1 MALQPAICLNCGG
14 KIKVDDIDLNG
25 FGNCEHCKTPYKVL
39 DVITIDGLP
48 TAKSL
53 LAAAEH
59 SMQDSNYEKAVS
71 LFNEILRIKPN
82 CHEAWWGL
90 YICNDAFDKYYNYED
105 KYGNKGPLTKAEI
118 MGNTLQKYAYRAI
131 EYAPKD
137 IASNYRDKTKGSKDF
152 VESVKRGDKDKQ
164 INKKKGCYIATAVY
178 GSYTCEE
185 VFALRRFRDEYLS
198 KSFFGRLLICL
209 YYALSPHIARR
220 IGQSQKVEKIIRGR
234 LDRLVK
240 RI

>member
-1 MALQPAICLNCGG
+1 MALQPAICTNCGG

-25 FGNCEHCKTPYKVL
+25 FGKCEHCKTPYKAI

-53 LAAAEH
+53 LTAAEH
-59 SMQDSNYEKAVS
+59 SMQDGDLEKAVG
-71 LFNEILRIKPN
+71 LFNEILTIKPN

-90 YICNDAFDKYYNYED
+90 YQCNASFDKYYNYED

-118 MGNTLQKYAYRAI
+118 IDNTLKKYALRAI

-137 IASNYRDKTKGSKDF
+137 IADNYRYEIKESMDF
-152 VESVKRGDKDKQ
+152 VESVKSGNYDKRTG
-164 INKKKGCYIATAVY
+164 NKAGCYIATVVY
-178 GSYTCEE
+178 GSYGCDE
-185 VFALRRFRDEYLS
+185 VYALRKFRDERLS
-198 KSFFGRLLICL
+198 KYLIGRWFIRF
-209 YYALSPHIARR
+209 YYAVSPYLAKNLCRSSI
-220 IGQSQKVEKIIRGR
+220 IKKVIRKW
-234 LDRLVK
+234 LDWLVK

>member
-1 MALQPAICLNCGG
+1 MALQPALCANCGG

-25 FGNCEHCKTPYKVL
+25 FGKCEHCKTPYKVI

-53 LAAAEH
+53 LTAAEH
-59 SMQDSNYEKAVS
+59 SMQDENLEKAVD
-71 LFNEILRIKPN
+71 LFNEILTIKPN

-90 YICNDAFDKYYNYED
+90 YTCNAAFDKYYGYED

-118 MGNTLQKYAYRAI
+118 MNSTLQKYALRAVK
-131 EYAPKD
+131 YAPKD
-137 IASNYRDKTKGSKDF
+137 IADNYYSEIKESLDY
-152 VESVKRGDKDKQ
+152 VESVKQGNYDKQ
-164 INKKKGCYIATAVY
+164 TNKKSGCYIATAVY
-178 GSYTCEE
+178 GSYVCDE

-198 KSFFGRLLICL
+198 KYVLGRWFIHL
-209 YYALSPHIARR
+209 YYIVSPHLIKNINHFPR
-220 IGQSQKVEKIIRGR
+220 IKKMIRNL
-234 LDRLVK
+234 LDRVVK